1 MLFGRDRSAEKET
14 FVDMDFSA
22 TMYKTLS
29 YLSGL
34 GHRKICFLNQSEET
48 FNAGYGP
55 VVRSHDAF
63 SAYAEYFPVEGI
75 RDFCAPDPA
84 AGYRKTA
91 RILTDNPQTTAFVVM
106 NDKILS
112 GVIKAIE
119 DSGREI
125 PDDVSIVSL
134 ATSESTA
141 TMFLPPLT
149 TLELEGTALMELAI
163 GELIAKL
170 EKTYFEVPQRLIP
183 GTLVERKSSGPVPN
197 V

>member
-1 MLFGRDRSAEKET
+1 
-14 FVDMDFSA
+14 
-22 TMYKTLS
+22 
-29 YLSGL
+29 
-34 GHRKICFLNQSEET
+34 
-48 FNAGYGP
+48 
-55 VVRSHDAF
+55 
-63 SAYAEYFPVEGI
+63 
-75 RDFCAPDPA
+75 
-84 AGYRKTA
+84 
-91 RILTDNPQTTAFVVM
+91 M